1 MPCSER
7 RRYEETFLNE
17 LPLISSSIPS
27 YHVEFFDWSIESPF
41 IPEMDEIRQRTGR
54 YFKSEIY
61 YDLSFTQAR
70 NQDRCTYVDGPE
82 VIRST
87 IQTVKDDKGHDVN
100 VIMAD
105 PSVYLS
111 NVMYYGYDDAT
122 TEHYLHDLRM

>member
-1 MPCSER
+1 
-7 RRYEETFLNE
+7 
-17 LPLISSSIPS
+17 
-27 YHVEFFDWSIESPF
+27 
-41 IPEMDEIRQRTGR
+41 MDEIRQKTGR

-61 YDLSFTQAR
+61 YDQSFTQAR

-87 IQTVKDDKGHDVN
+87 IQAVNDGKGHEVN
-100 VIMAD
+100 VITAD

-122 TEHYLHDLRM
+122 TERYLHDLRM